1 MDLNKSQIY
10 VNGPINFFRLKNNNN
25 KDIYLFSDIHKDL
38 NNQTE
43 CDEINS
49 INIDKFFLNFF
60 KNNKKQVD
68 FMLETYKDYQNNC
81 ESQIYLVK
89 LRKMFNSFYKKNPY
103 YENLRIH
110 YLDIRNYKYLEQIHQ
125 NSYYLI
131 DYLNSNN
138 IYKFKTINEKL
149 DTMKFYLN
157 KIMDYYVNNLDKSYD
172 TDKENIFEN
181 LLDKIMNKY
190 NNIDNKQKINKFLE
204 TNFYKKIKYTNELI
218 TNLKTKLN
226 QYSINIENSNKK
238 DKYVVCNKNKKD
250 YEKYIYEYSFYN
262 TKEYYDIKY
271 EINNKCSEIKEQVDI
286 IKLTIMDCYFLRRFL
301 DKDYI
306 TNNIVYTGFIHTIEY
321 LYFLVKHYDFKIIEM
336 DDKNSYTIK
345 ELNNIIK
352 NNNSIYD
359 VINILLSKQSFK
371 QCIKINKLFN

>member
-10 VNGPINFFRLKNNNN
+10 VNGPINFFRLKNNN

-49 INIDKFFLNFF
+49 INVDKFFLNFF

-131 DYLNSNN
+131 DYLKSNN

-149 DTMKFYLN
+149 DTIKFYLN
-157 KIMDYYVNNLDKSYD
+157 KIMDYYVNNLDKSYN

-190 NNIDNKQKINKFLE
+190 NNVDNKQKINKILE

-218 TNLKTKLN
+218 TNLKIKLN
-226 QYSINIENSNKK
+226 EYSINIENSNKK

-250 YEKYIYEYSFYN
+250 YEKYIYEYSFYK

-321 LYFLVKHYDFKIIEM
+321 LYFLVKYYDFKIIEM

>member
-10 VNGPINFFRLKNNNN
+10 VNGPINFFRLKNNN

-81 ESQIYLVK
+81 ESQNYLFK

-103 YENLRIH
+103 YDNLRIH

-131 DYLNSNN
+131 DYLKSNN

-157 KIMDYYVNNLDKSYD
+157 KIMDYYLNNLDKSYD
-172 TDKENIFEN
+172 TNKENIFEN

-218 TNLKTKLN
+218 NNLKIKLN
-226 QYSINIENSNKK
+226 DYSINIENSNKK

-271 EINNKCSEIKEQVDI
+271 EINNKCNEIKEQVDI

-321 LYFLVKHYDFKIIEM
+321 LYFLVKHCDFKIIEM
-336 DDKNSYTIK
+336 DDNNSYTIK

>member
-10 VNGPINFFRLKNNNN
+10 VNGPINFFRLKNNN

-81 ESQIYLVK
+81 ESQNYLFK

-131 DYLNSNN
+131 DYLKSNN

-149 DTMKFYLN
+149 DTIKFYLN

-226 QYSINIENSNKK
+226 EYSINIENSNKK

-250 YEKYIYEYSFYN
+250 YEKYIYEYSFYK

>member
-10 VNGPINFFRLKNNNN
+10 VNGPINFFRLKNNN

-49 INIDKFFLNFF
+49 INVDKFFLNFF

-131 DYLNSNN
+131 DYLKSNN

-149 DTMKFYLN
+149 DTIKFYLN

-226 QYSINIENSNKK
+226 EYSINIENSNKK
-238 DKYVVCNKNKKD
+238 NKYVVCNKNKKD

>member
-1 MDLNKSQIY
+1 MDLNKSQTY
-10 VNGPINFFRLKNNNN
+10 VNGPINFFRLKNNN

-49 INIDKFFLNFF
+49 INVDKFFLNFF

-131 DYLNSNN
+131 DYLKSNN

-149 DTMKFYLN
+149 DTIKFYLN

-226 QYSINIENSNKK
+226 EYSINIENSNKK
-238 DKYVVCNKNKKD
+238 NKYVVCNKNKKD
-250 YEKYIYEYSFYN
+250 YEKYIYEYSFYK

-321 LYFLVKHYDFKIIEM
+321 LYFLVKYYDFKIIEM

>member
-1 MDLNKSQIY
+1 MDLNKSPIY
-10 VNGPINFFRLKNNNN
+10 VNGPINFFRLQNNN

-68 FMLETYKDYQNNC
+68 FMLEIYKDYQPNC

-89 LRKMFNSFYKKNPY
+89 LRKMFNSFYNKNPY
-103 YENLRIH
+103 YANLRIH
-110 YLDIRNYKYLEQIHQ
+110 YLDIRNYKYLEQIQQ
-125 NSYYLI
+125 NSYFLI
-131 DYLNSNN
+131 DYLKSNT

-149 DTMKFYLN
+149 DTIKFYLD
-157 KIMDYYVNNLDKSYD
+157 KIMNLYLNNLNKKYD
-172 TDKENIFEN
+172 TVNKNIFDN
-181 LLDKIMNKY
+181 LLDKIINKY
-190 NNIDNKQKINKFLE
+190 NNIDNKHKINKFLE
-204 TNFYKKIKYTNELI
+204 TNFYKKIKYTNKLI
-218 TNLKTKLN
+218 NNLKIKLN

-238 DKYVVCNKNKKD
+238 DKYMVFNKKD
-250 YEKYIYEYSFYN
+250 YEQYIYEYSFYN

-271 EINNKCSEIKEQVDI
+271 EINNTCNEIKVHVDI

-306 TNNIVYTGFIHTIEY
+306 TKTIVYTGFFHTIEY
-321 LYFLVKHYDFKIIEM
+321 LYFLVKHYDFTIIEI
-336 DDKNSYTIK
+336 DDKHSYTIK
-345 ELNNIIK
+345 ELHNIIN

>member
-10 VNGPINFFRLKNNNN
+10 VNGPINFFRLKNNN

-81 ESQIYLVK
+81 ESQNYLFK

-131 DYLNSNN
+131 DYLKSNN

-157 KIMDYYVNNLDKSYD
+157 KIMDYYLNNLDKSYN

-218 TNLKTKLN
+218 NNLKIKLN
-226 QYSINIENSNKK
+226 DYSINIENSNKK

-271 EINNKCSEIKEQVDI
+271 EINSKCNEIKEQVDI

-321 LYFLVKHYDFKIIEM
+321 LYFLVKHCDFKIIEM

>member
-10 VNGPINFFRLKNNNN
+10 VNGPINFFRLKNNN

-38 NNQTE
+38 KNQTE

-49 INIDKFFLNFF
+49 INIDKYFLNFF

-81 ESQIYLVK
+81 ESQNYLFK

-131 DYLNSNN
+131 DYLKSNN

-218 TNLKTKLN
+218 TNLKIKLN
-226 QYSINIENSNKK
+226 EYSINIENSNKK
-238 DKYVVCNKNKKD
+238 DKYVVCNKNKKN

-262 TKEYYDIKY
+262 TKEYYDVKY
-271 EINNKCSEIKEQVDI
+271 EINSKCSEIKEQVDI

-321 LYFLVKHYDFKIIEM
+321 LYFLVKHCDFKIVEI

-371 QCIKINKLFN
+371 QCVKINKLFN

>member
-10 VNGPINFFRLKNNNN
+10 VNGPINFFRLKNNN

-81 ESQIYLVK
+81 ESQNYLFK

-131 DYLNSNN
+131 DYLKSNN

-157 KIMDYYVNNLDKSYD
+157 KIMDYLMFFSKKVSY
-172 TDKENIFEN
+172 
-181 LLDKIMNKY
+181 
-190 NNIDNKQKINKFLE
+190 
-204 TNFYKKIKYTNELI
+204 
-218 TNLKTKLN
+218 
-226 QYSINIENSNKK
+226 
-238 DKYVVCNKNKKD
+238 
-250 YEKYIYEYSFYN
+250 
-262 TKEYYDIKY
+262 
-271 EINNKCSEIKEQVDI
+271 
-286 IKLTIMDCYFLRRFL
+286 R
-301 DKDYI
+301 
-306 TNNIVYTGFIHTIEY
+306 
-321 LYFLVKHYDFKIIEM
+321 
-336 DDKNSYTIK
+336 
-345 ELNNIIK
+345 
-352 NNNSIYD
+352 
-359 VINILLSKQSFK
+359 
-371 QCIKINKLFN
+371 

>member
-10 VNGPINFFRLKNNNN
+10 VNGPINFFRLKNNN

-81 ESQIYLVK
+81 ESQNYLFK

-131 DYLNSNN
+131 DYLKSNN

-250 YEKYIYEYSFYN
+250 YEKYIYEYSFYK

>member
-1 MDLNKSQIY
+1 
-10 VNGPINFFRLKNNNN
+10 
-25 KDIYLFSDIHKDL
+25 
-38 NNQTE
+38 
-43 CDEINS
+43 
-49 INIDKFFLNFF
+49 
-60 KNNKKQVD
+60 
-68 FMLETYKDYQNNC
+68 
-81 ESQIYLVK
+81 
-89 LRKMFNSFYKKNPY
+89 
-103 YENLRIH
+103 
-110 YLDIRNYKYLEQIHQ
+110 
-125 NSYYLI
+125 
-131 DYLNSNN
+131 
-138 IYKFKTINEKL
+138 
-149 DTMKFYLN
+149 
-157 KIMDYYVNNLDKSYD
+157 MDYYVNNLDKSYD

-226 QYSINIENSNKK
+226 EYSINIENSNKK

>member
-10 VNGPINFFRLKNNNN
+10 VNGPINFFRLKNNN

-49 INIDKFFLNFF
+49 INVDKFFLNFF

-149 DTMKFYLN
+149 DTIKFYLN

-226 QYSINIENSNKK
+226 EYSINIENS
-238 DKYVVCNKNKKD
+238 NKKD

-271 EINNKCSEIKEQVDI
+271 EINNKCNEIKEQVDI

-321 LYFLVKHYDFKIIEM
+321 LYFLIKHYDFKIIEM

>member
-10 VNGPINFFRLKNNNN
+10 VNGPINFFRLKNNN

-38 NNQTE
+38 KNQTE

-49 INIDKFFLNFF
+49 INIDKYFLNFF

-81 ESQIYLVK
+81 ESQNYLFK

-131 DYLNSNN
+131 DYLKSNN

-218 TNLKTKLN
+218 TNLKIKLN
-226 QYSINIENSNKK
+226 EYSINIENSNKK

-262 TKEYYDIKY
+262 TKEYYDVKY
-271 EINNKCSEIKEQVDI
+271 EINSKCSEIKEQVDI

-321 LYFLVKHYDFKIIEM
+321 LYFLVKHCDFKIVEI

-371 QCIKINKLFN
+371 QCLKINKLFN

>member
-1 MDLNKSQIY
+1 MDLNKSQTY
-10 VNGPINFFRLKNNNN
+10 VNGPINFFRLKNNN

-49 INIDKFFLNFF
+49 INVDKFFLNFF

-68 FMLETYKDYQNNC
+68 FMLETYKDYQNNY

-131 DYLNSNN
+131 DYLKSNN

-149 DTMKFYLN
+149 DTIKFYLN

-226 QYSINIENSNKK
+226 EYSINIENSNKK

-250 YEKYIYEYSFYN
+250 YEKYIYEYSFYK

-271 EINNKCSEIKEQVDI
+271 EINNKCSEIKEQVNI

-321 LYFLVKHYDFKIIEM
+321 LYFLVKYYDFKIIEM

>member
-10 VNGPINFFRLKNNNN
+10 VNGPINFFRLKNNN

-49 INIDKFFLNFF
+49 INVDKFFLNFF

-131 DYLNSNN
+131 DYLKSNN

-149 DTMKFYLN
+149 DTIKFYLN

-226 QYSINIENSNKK
+226 EYSINIENSNKK
-238 DKYVVCNKNKKD
+238 NKYVVCNKNKKD

-271 EINNKCSEIKEQVDI
+271 EINNKCNEIKEQVDI

>member
-10 VNGPINFFRLKNNNN
+10 VNGPINFFRLKNNN

-49 INIDKFFLNFF
+49 INVDKFFLNFF

-149 DTMKFYLN
+149 DTIKFYLN

-226 QYSINIENSNKK
+226 EYSINIENSNKK

-271 EINNKCSEIKEQVDI
+271 EINNKCNEIKEQVDI

-321 LYFLVKHYDFKIIEM
+321 LYFLIKHYDFKIIEM

>member
-10 VNGPINFFRLKNNNN
+10 VNGPINFFRLKNNN

-38 NNQTE
+38 KNQTE

-49 INIDKFFLNFF
+49 INIDKYFLNFF

-81 ESQIYLVK
+81 ESQNYLFK

-131 DYLNSNN
+131 DYLKSNN

-218 TNLKTKLN
+218 TNLKIKLN
-226 QYSINIENSNKK
+226 EYSINIENSNKK

-262 TKEYYDIKY
+262 TKEYYDVKY
-271 EINNKCSEIKEQVDI
+271 EINSKCSEIKEQVDI

-321 LYFLVKHYDFKIIEM
+321 LYFLVKHCDFKIVEI

-371 QCIKINKLFN
+371 QCVKINKLFN

>member
-10 VNGPINFFRLKNNNN
+10 VNGPINFFRLKNNN

-81 ESQIYLVK
+81 ESQNYLFK

-149 DTMKFYLN
+149 DIMKFYLN

-226 QYSINIENSNKK
+226 EYSINIENSNKK

>member
-10 VNGPINFFRLKNNNN
+10 VNGPINFFRLKNNN

-81 ESQIYLVK
+81 ESQNYLVK

-226 QYSINIENSNKK
+226 EYSINIENSNKK

-250 YEKYIYEYSFYN
+250 YEKYIYEYSFYK

>member
-1 MDLNKSQIY
+1 MDLNKSQTY
-10 VNGPINFFRLKNNNN
+10 VNGPINFFRLKNNN

-81 ESQIYLVK
+81 ESQNYLFK

-131 DYLNSNN
+131 DYLKSNN

-157 KIMDYYVNNLDKSYD
+157 KIMDYYLNNLDKSYD

-218 TNLKTKLN
+218 INLKTKLN
-226 QYSINIENSNKK
+226 EYSINIENSNKK

-271 EINNKCSEIKEQVDI
+271 EINNKCSEIKEQIDI

>member
-10 VNGPINFFRLKNNNN
+10 VNGPINFFRLKNNN

-38 NNQTE
+38 KNQTE

-49 INIDKFFLNFF
+49 INIDKYFLNFF

-81 ESQIYLVK
+81 ESQNYLFK

-131 DYLNSNN
+131 DYLKSNN

-218 TNLKTKLN
+218 TNLNTKLN
-226 QYSINIENSNKK
+226 EYSINIENSNKK

-262 TKEYYDIKY
+262 TKEYYDVKY
-271 EINNKCSEIKEQVDI
+271 EINSKCSEIKEQVDI

-321 LYFLVKHYDFKIIEM
+321 LYFLVKHCDFKIVEI

-371 QCIKINKLFN
+371 QCVKINKLFN

>member
-10 VNGPINFFRLKNNNN
+10 INGPINFFRLKNNN
-25 KDIYLFSDIHKDL
+25 KDIYLFSDIHKDF

-68 FMLETYKDYQNNC
+68 FMLETYKDHQNNC
-81 ESQIYLVK
+81 EGQIYLVK

-131 DYLNSNN
+131 DYLKSNN

-157 KIMDYYVNNLDKSYD
+157 KIMDYYVNNLDKSYN

-218 TNLKTKLN
+218 NNLKTKLN
-226 QYSINIENSNKK
+226 EYSINIENSNKK

-250 YEKYIYEYSFYN
+250 YEKYIYEYSFYK

-306 TNNIVYTGFIHTIEY
+306 TKNIVYTGFIHTIEY

>member
-68 FMLETYKDYQNNC
+68 FMLETYKDYQNNY
-81 ESQIYLVK
+81 ESQNYLFK

-226 QYSINIENSNKK
+226 EYSINIENSNKK

>member
-1 MDLNKSQIY
+1 MNLKKSQTYI
-10 VNGPINFFRLKNNNN
+10 NGPINFFRLKNNN
-25 KDIYLFSDIHKDL
+25 KDIYLFSDIHKNL

-60 KNNKKQVD
+60 KKNKKQVD

-89 LRKMFNSFYKKNPY
+89 LRKMFNSFYIKNPHY
-103 YENLRIH
+103 KNLRIH

-131 DYLNSNN
+131 DYLKSNN
-138 IYKFKTINEKL
+138 IYKFTTINNKL
-149 DTMKFYLN
+149 DIIKFYLN
-157 KIMDYYVNNLDKSYD
+157 KIIEYYLNNLDKSYD
-172 TDKENIFEN
+172 TIKENIFEN

-190 NNIDNKQKINKFLE
+190 NNIDNKQKINTFLK

-218 TNLKTKLN
+218 NNLKIKIN
-226 QYSINIENSNKK
+226 DFSINIENSNKK
-238 DKYVVCNKNKKD
+238 VKYIVCNKKD
-250 YEKYIYEYSFYN
+250 YEKYIYEYTFYN

-271 EINNKCSEIKEQVDI
+271 EINNKCNEIKEQIDI

-321 LYFLVKHYDFKIIEM
+321 LYFLVKHCDFKIIEI
-336 DDKNSYTIK
+336 DDKNEYTIK
-345 ELNNIIK
+345 ELTNIIK

-371 QCIKINKLFN
+371 QCIKLNKLFN